1 VLVACRCRRR
11 LGPALAACWR
21 PSALGGALSVI
32 AYGLVI
38 WAMSLA
44 PMAAVSALRETSVI
58 IAALIGTRLLHEPFG
73 TRRVLAASLVA
84 VGVVLLQVSR
94 AA

>member
-1 VLVACRCRRR
+1 
-11 LGPALAACWR
+11 
-21 PSALGGALSVI
+21 VI

-38 WAMSLA
+38 WAMTLA

-58 IAALIGTRLLHEPFG
+58 IAALIGTRVLREPLG
-73 TRRVLAASLVA
+73 TRRVLAASVVA
-84 VGVVLLQVSR
+84 LGVIMLQVSR

>member
-1 VLVACRCRRR
+1 
-11 LGPALAACWR
+11 
-21 PSALGGALSVI
+21 
-32 AYGLVI
+32 
-38 WAMSLA
+38 MTFA

-58 IAALIGTRLLHEPFG
+58 IAALIGTRLLREPFG
-73 TRRVLAASLVA
+73 TRRVLAASAVA